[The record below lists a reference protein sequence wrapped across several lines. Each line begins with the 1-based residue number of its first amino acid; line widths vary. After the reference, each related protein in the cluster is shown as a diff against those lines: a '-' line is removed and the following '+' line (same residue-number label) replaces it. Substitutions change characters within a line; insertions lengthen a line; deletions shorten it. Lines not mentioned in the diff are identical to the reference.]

1 MPRALA
7 IFKPTSN
14 HELVFIELVFIELVF
29 IVGSSFLIL

>member
-1 MPRALA
+1 MPRALDL
-7 IFKPTSN
+7 FKPTSN